1 MPMFFLSSAL
11 CLLLFFIFVFEG
23 GKKKSLLTLQSLQ
36 FHSNYMTSSNK
47 ASLKDR
53 RYLTNLCAVLE
64 LSMFVGLYGFVLTNV
79 LQSRHWL
86 V

>member
-23 GKKKSLLTLQSLQ
+23 KISLLTLQSLQ
-36 FHSNYMTSSNK
+36 FHSSYMTSSNK

-53 RYLTNLCAVLE
+53 RYLTNLFAML
-64 LSMFVGLYGFVLTNV
+64 LSMFVGLYGFDLTNV
-79 LQSRHWL
+79 LQS
-86 V
+86 